1 MNRKRIKGLAHIP
14 LLFVMFAFIMVS
26 GGILVYEEYGP
37 IYEPLTSDP
46 NFCLKNP
53 NHPLCPE
60 SGAGVAV
67 TGKTVVT
74 PPPGGGDE
82 PGDDPG
88 EVEPPPPPPPP
99 DDPGEVEPPDDPPP
113 PPGKKCKTPVI
124 DRIEKRCKKDLGKL
138 KDRICKR
145 RGKIKDKLDKHGLGR
160 CGSCGKKDPG
170 RP

>member
-88 EVEPPPPPPPP
+88 DVEPPPPPP
-99 DDPGEVEPPDDPPP
+99 DDPGEIEPPDDPPP